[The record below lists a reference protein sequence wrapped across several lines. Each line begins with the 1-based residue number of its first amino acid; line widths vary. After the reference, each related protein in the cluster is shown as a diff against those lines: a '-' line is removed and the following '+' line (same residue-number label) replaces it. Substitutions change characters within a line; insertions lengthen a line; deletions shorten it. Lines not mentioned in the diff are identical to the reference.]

1 MDEYWG
7 YVQEWWPTIH
17 RAYTNLKDKRPVILV
32 VIDEARVYAYPPEE
46 FKKELSTRSQDLL
59 DGQCREAQKKNQIVV
74 FVRDDTRR
82 KLVSYSCR
90 VHSTGEHPAARP
102 NKGAPPD
109 RGQGAARKTSAGRR
123 RGRGG

>member
-17 RAYTNLKDKRPVILV
+17 RAYTDFEDKKPIILV
-32 VIDEARVYAYPPEE
+32 VIDEARVYAYPHEE

-59 DGQCREAQKKNQIVV
+59 DEQCREAQKKNQIVV

-82 KLVSYSCR
+82 KLVSYSCP
-90 VHSTGEHPAARP
+90 VHSTGEHSAGRP

-109 RGQGAARKTSAGRR
+109 RGQGAIRKKSAAPRR
-123 RGRGG
+123 SRGG